1 MKKNVDHSLKQLLSY
16 IIFIIILEKAC
27 SNNKRYLLVIV
38 CHLVMYDKVAK
49 SIRNKCE
56 NYSGQ
61 EILPVIIILN
71 LINLI
76 VYPSFN

>member
-1 MKKNVDHSLKQLLSY
+1 MKRNVDHSLKQLLSY
-16 IIFIIILEKAC
+16 TIFILEKAC

-38 CHLVMYDKVAK
+38 RHLVMHNKVAK

>member
-1 MKKNVDHSLKQLLSY
+1 MKRNVDHSLKQLLSY
-16 IIFIIILEKAC
+16 TIFTLEKAC
-27 SNNKRYLLVIV
+27 SNNTCKRYLLVIV
-38 CHLVMYDKVAK
+38 RHLVMHNKVAK

-76 VYPSFN
+76 VYSSFN